1 MKSAITA
8 IALALSCTTYAS
20 TELQPAAYQSRQVQ
34 SMEFERMEYDFGTIS
49 RLDRQTAEFKFRNT
63 GNTPFMV
70 THVATSCDCMSV
82 SYPQQPVMPD
92 EEGVITVVYDP
103 HNDKGPFVNNVKI
116 YNSNCQ
122 RPAVLFI
129 RGTVEK

>member
-1 MKSAITA
+1 MKAAITA
-8 IALALSCTTYAS
+8 IAVALSCTTYAS

-63 GNTPFMV
+63 GNTPFMI
-70 THVATSCDCMSV
+70 THAAASCDGMSV
-82 SYPQQPVMPD
+82 SYTQQPVIPD
-92 EEGVITVVYDP
+92 EQGVIMVVYDP
-103 HNDKGPFVNNVKI
+103 HNDKGLFVNNVKI

>member
-1 MKSAITA
+1 MKAAITA
-8 IALALSCTTYAS
+8 IAVALSCTTYAS

-34 SMEFERMEYDFGTIS
+34 SMEFERMEYDFGTI
-49 RLDRQTAEFKFRNT
+49 RRRDRQTAEFKFRNT

-70 THVATSCDCMSV
+70 THVAASCDCMSV

-92 EEGVITVVYDP
+92 EQGVITVVYDP
-103 HNDKGPFVNNVKI
+103 HNDKGLFVNNVKI